1 MTDTTVSIADDKDS
15 LSVVDRVLVE
25 FTRALAEEEGFGDIA
40 IRLKEALLDKRDM
53 SEVTLGRAI
62 FEVEQP

>member
-1 MTDTTVSIADDKDS
+1 MVDTEGSVADAEDA

-25 FTRALAEEEGFGDIA
+25 FTKVLAEEEGFGDIA
-40 IRLKEALLDKRDM
+40 NRLKETLLDKRDM
-53 SEVTLGRAI
+53 SETALGRAI